1 MSALTTRL
9 LFPLHLAVLASL
21 HAVLASA
28 RAARLVVRLASLVS
42 FPQLRQHE
50 PVTPAEDL
58 KRGRWTKLPKH
69 LAVILAPART
79 ASDLRQAVPVKV
91 EQLRKL
97 LGWSRDLGIATL
109 SVYDETGLLVDE
121 ASEVS
126 TALGLSVE
134 SVEGTGKDCGL
145 VVLRRPA
152 LAKSVAPKEKILD
165 ESWVAVSGDG
175 DSTSSATLV
184 NEDAPSAAEPDV
196 QVNLLSRRAGQPWL
210 AQVARELASG
220 GSSQG
225 ISSETIAETIDALP
239 LTEPDLLFVFG
250 GSYLRLHGFPP
261 WQVRLTEM
269 YHHSWPSWTRPPP
282 LTYEVLRKALDL
294 YGGAEMRF
302 GR

>member
-28 RAARLVVRLASLVS
+28 RAARLVLRLASLVP
-42 FPQLRQHE
+42 FPRLRQHE
-50 PVTPAEDL
+50 AVTPSDDL
-58 KRGRWTKLPKH
+58 KRGRWNKLPKH

-79 ASDLRQAVPVKV
+79 ASDSLQAVQDKV

-97 LGWSRDLGIATL
+97 LGWSRELGIATL
-109 SVYDETGLLVDE
+109 SVYDETGLLVEE

-134 SVEGTGKDCGL
+134 RADGARKDCGL

-152 LAKSVAPKEKILD
+152 SAKAVAPKETLLD

-175 DSTSSATLV
+175 DRTSSATLV
-184 NEDAPSAAEPDV
+184 NDDAPPTVEPDV
-196 QVNLLSRRAGQPWL
+196 QVNLLSRQAGQPWL
-210 AQVARELASG
+210 ARVAEELATGDLSKEMT
-220 GSSQG
+220 
-225 ISSETIAETIDALP
+225 SEEIAETIDSLP

-261 WQVRLTEM
+261 WQIRLTEM